1 MSSLGPR
8 LDLRQSQS
16 LVMTPQLQQAIK
28 LLALSNLEV
37 EAYLNDALE
46 RNPLLASESRG
57 GEQEQAVRDAPAE
70 ARADEGVDPVEA
82 RGERAEHF
90 GSPGSGGSLPSAEPG
105 EGPDFDRMASPEP
118 TLHEHL
124 EAQANAHFGPV
135 DRAIALAL
143 IEQIDAAGYLGESVD
158 VIAARLG
165 IEEEEV
171 ERVLGEVQL
180 FDPTGVGARNLAEC
194 LAIQARE
201 ADRFDPCMAMLIGHL
216 DLLAKGDFTRLKRLC
231 GADDED
237 FAEMV
242 AELREYDP
250 KPGSRFD
257 SETLPPVVPD
267 IFIRQHEGGW
277 RVELN
282 EANLPRLLVDRQ
294 YQADLEA
301 GADKATKSWIGECLS
316 EAHWLIKALDQ
327 RQRTIVKVSSAILKR
342 QEAFFHKGVTALR
355 PLTLREVA
363 EDIEMHESTVSR
375 VTSNKY
381 LACTRGVFELKYF
394 FSSGVASGDAG
405 EAASAEAVKSHI
417 GKLIDAE
424 DAKNILSDDRL
435 CELLKEKGFDIARRT
450 VAKYREAMGHGSSVQ
465 RRRQK
470 KMAGL

>member
-1 MSSLGPR
+1 MNALGPR

-37 EAYLNDALE
+37 EAYLNEALE

-57 GEQEQAVRDAPAE
+57 PEQERPAADAPAE
-70 ARADEGVDPVEA
+70 TRADEGVDPVEA
-82 RGERAEHF
+82 RGDRAE
-90 GSPGSGGSLPSAEPG
+90 SYSAPGAGGSLPSSEPG
-105 EGPDFDRMASPEP
+105 EGPDFDRMASPDA

-124 EAQANAHFGPV
+124 EAQANASFDAV
-135 DRAIALAL
+135 DCRIALAL
-143 IEQIDAAGYLGESVD
+143 IEQIDPCGYLGEKPG

-165 IEEEEV
+165 IDEAEV
-171 ERVLGEVQL
+171 ERVLRAVQL
-180 FDPTGVGARNLAEC
+180 FDPAGVGARDLAEC

-201 ADRFDPCMAMLIGHL
+201 ADRYDPCMAVLIDHL

-231 GADDED
+231 HVDDED

-242 AELREYDP
+242 AELRDYDP
-250 KPGSRFD
+250 KPGCRFD
-257 SETLPPVVPD
+257 SEVLPPVVPD
-267 IFIRQHEGGW
+267 IFIRERDDGW

-301 GADKATKSWIGECLS
+301 GADKATKSWIGECIA

-342 QEAFFHKGVTALR
+342 QEAFFRQGVTALR

-363 EDIEMHESTVSR
+363 EDIDMHESTVSR

-381 LACTRGVFELKYF
+381 LSCRRGVFELKYF
-394 FSSGVASGDAG
+394 FSSGVASGEDG
-405 EAASAEAVKSHI
+405 DAASAEAVKSHI
-417 GKLIDAE
+417 GALIDAE

-435 CELLKEKGFDIARRT
+435 CELLKAKGFDIARRT

-470 KMAGL
+470 KMERL